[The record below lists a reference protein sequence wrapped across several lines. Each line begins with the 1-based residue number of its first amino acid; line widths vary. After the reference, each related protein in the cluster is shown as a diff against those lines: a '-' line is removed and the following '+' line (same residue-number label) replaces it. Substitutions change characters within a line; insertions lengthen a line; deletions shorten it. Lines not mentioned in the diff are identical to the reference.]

1 MKIFIGSSTKY
12 LDVAKKVALIIEE
25 KGHQPQLWKNCFI
38 ASEYTFE
45 KLRNICESVDA
56 GIFILAPDDQ
66 LSAEGNNEFITR
78 DNVLIE
84 AGMFMGKL
92 GNPYTALCTFPEV
105 KIPSDFLGITSIP
118 YSAHNIFMFQEKTI
132 NWIEKVE
139 QAIAIKNNTV
149 FLQDKFPDFRE
160 VVLSARKEIMMSSFF
175 MSIAQ
180 VSKELNEAISNGIKV
195 RFLLPDWLGENWM
208 ATVALLDGVG
218 QNEGRAKR
226 KLASTLLWLEEK
238 NAKGQIPDTFE
249 IRLLDCV
256 FPIRMTII
264 DPDSE
269 QGYMYIHI
277 NSYINKY
284 GNNVTYNLTK
294 QQHWFELYKKE
305 FENMWNDAREI
316 DFNQVR
322 ELI

>member
-180 VSKELNEAISNGIKV
+180 VSKELNGLI
-195 RFLLPDWLGENWM
+195 
-208 ATVALLDGVG
+208 
-218 QNEGRAKR
+218 
-226 KLASTLLWLEEK
+226 
-238 NAKGQIPDTFE
+238 
-249 IRLLDCV
+249 
-256 FPIRMTII
+256 IRMC
-264 DPDSE
+264 
-269 QGYMYIHI
+269 GVK
-277 NSYINKY
+277 N
-284 GNNVTYNLTK
+284 
-294 QQHWFELYKKE
+294 
-305 FENMWNDAREI
+305 
-316 DFNQVR
+316 
-322 ELI
+322 